1 VRVYVEAAGC
11 DRRRLDA
18 ESIRRYF
25 KANDCVLVSDPAQA
39 DRILVVTCAFKQ
51 KEEEESVRRIRS
63 LRRYGR
69 DIVVYGCLA
78 DIAGGRYP
86 EFDDLPSVAPR
97 EIDDLDRHFEGI
109 TVPFAAVRDANVV
122 AHAGAAHV
130 RLRRRIEAGM
140 IPWRESL
147 EWLRQPGPWRRRGA
161 HAEAE
166 DRFNLFVCRG
176 CLGLCSYCAIKR
188 AIGPVRSK
196 PVADVVSEYLSG
208 VEEGYRAFN
217 VLGDDP
223 GCYGLDISASL
234 PELLMALFDASDPS
248 QSSAGIGSG
257 DARRVSFHIRE
268 IHPKHLIRHHKQML
282 ELTQFSLVENIL
294 CPVQSGSDR
303 VLGLMKREHSTSDL
317 LRALRLIKECH
328 PGLTL
333 DTQIIVGFPTETD
346 DDLEKTLDFVRDA
359 RFDSVVVF
367 PYHDKVGTVASESEG
382 KVPQA
387 EIRRRIRRAFR
398 YFRREHIR
406 AYRSCP

>member
-1 VRVYVEAAGC
+1 VEAAGC

-25 KANDCVLVSDPAQA
+25 QANDCVLVSDPAQA

-122 AHAGAAHV
+122 ARAGAAPV

-147 EWLRQPGPWRRRGA
+147 EWLRQPGPGRRGGA
-161 HAEAE
+161 HAKAE

-196 PVADVVSEYLSG
+196 PVADVVSEYLRG
-208 VEEGYRAFN
+208 VEEGYSAFN

-234 PELLMALFDASDPS
+234 PELLSALFDASDPS
-248 QSSAGIGSG
+248 QFSPGIGSG
-257 DARRVSFHIRE
+257 DARRVRFHIRE
-268 IHPKHLIRHHKQML
+268 IHPKHLIRYHSQML
-282 ELTQFSLVENIL
+282 QLSRFSRVDSIL
-294 CPVQSGSDR
+294 SPIQSGSDR
-303 VLGLMKREHSTSDL
+303 ILGLMQREHTTEAL
-317 LRALRLIKECH
+317 LGALRRIKECY

-333 DTQIIVGFPTETD
+333 DTQIIVGFPTETEA
-346 DDLEKTLDFVRDA
+346 DLERTLDFVRDA

-367 PYHDKVGTVASESEG
+367 PYHDKVGTVASEAEG

-387 EIRRRIRRAFR
+387 EVERRIRRAFR
-398 YFRREHIR
+398 YLRRAKIR